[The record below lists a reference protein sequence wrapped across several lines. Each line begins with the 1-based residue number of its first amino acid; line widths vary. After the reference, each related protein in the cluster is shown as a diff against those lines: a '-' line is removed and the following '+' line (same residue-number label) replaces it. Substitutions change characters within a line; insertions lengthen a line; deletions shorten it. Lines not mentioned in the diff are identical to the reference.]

1 MSNYKVKLHQIK
13 ALAFDVDGVLTD
25 GSILSTPNG
34 DLLRT
39 FDSKDRMGIRMWVLK
54 NHPVGIFTGGT
65 SQSIARFFQGIM
77 PEEHVYLGVRD
88 KLPHFLEFCNKL
100 GITPEEVAYVGDD
113 LPDIPV
119 LERCGLAVCPCDA
132 VTEVKAVCD
141 YVSLYPGG
149 HGCARDLIE
158 QTLKVKGEWALDLQ
172 AYAAVTP
179 NPVDDFIR

>member
-1 MSNYKVKLHQIK
+1 MPNYKVKLHKIK

-25 GSILSTPNG
+25 GSVLSTPNG

-54 NHPVGIFTGGT
+54 DHPVGIFTGGI

-77 PEEHVYLGVRD
+77 PEEFVFLGVRD
-88 KLPHFLEFCNKL
+88 KLPHFLEFCKRLNVS
-100 GITPEEVAYVGDD
+100 PEEVAYVGDD

-119 LERCGLAVCPCDA
+119 LQRCGLAVCPRDA
-132 VTEVKAVCD
+132 VNEVKAVCD
-141 YVSLYPGG
+141 YVSWYPGG

-158 QTLKVKGEWALDLQ
+158 QIMKVQGEWELDLK
-172 AYAAVTP
+172 AYAAIDPITGGSVQ
-179 NPVDDFIR
+179 